1 MDFDVSL
8 KMNDAIL
15 VVGYGPGIGAHL
27 FREFSDCDTRVGVS
41 RSHSDDG
48 LCTQHIRCEVVDF
61 SEYLDSI
68 VGKISLVVYV
78 PSEFGESKKL
88 TVEEYDSFMNTGPRG
103 MLSVFQSLIDA
114 GGLSDSALFVSI
126 GSTASESA
134 HRPSNNNPVYA
145 VAKAAQ
151 KSLIAQL
158 AGAHKSYRF
167 ATITLGGIQD
177 GNEGV
182 GYDNIART
190 IKFLNQMDTG
200 VRYTEIEL
208 NSALDI

>member
-1 MDFDVSL
+1 
-8 KMNDAIL
+8 MNDATL

-27 FREFSDCDTRVGVS
+27 FRELGDCNTRIGVS

-48 LCTQHIRCEVVDF
+48 LCTQHIRCGVSDF
-61 SEYLDSI
+61 REHVDSI
-68 VGKISLVVYV
+68 KEKISLVVYV

-88 TVEEYDSFMNTGPRG
+88 TLEEYDSFMDTGPRG
-103 MLSVFQSLIDA
+103 LLSIFHSLIDA
-114 GGLSDSALFVSI
+114 GCLSENALFISL
-126 GSTASESA
+126 GSTASESS

-145 VAKAAQ
+145 VAKSAQ
-151 KSLIAQL
+151 KLLVAQL
-158 AGAHKSYRF
+158 AGAHKLYRF

-177 GNEGV
+177 GDKGV
-182 GYDNIART
+182 GYDNITRT

-208 NSALDI
+208 NSELDI